1 MNSCDFLQYIRKAK
15 LLNAIIYVHLHP
27 CKLMT
32 LDSRNTAQ
40 FCFMDQLM
48 DQLTCLIQEHAYYGK
63 FLRLSSHIRSLKSGR
78 RGKRTLVLCDP
89 SQAMIIQS
97 EHRFADTGYLQC
109 TRLLS

>member
-1 MNSCDFLQYIRKAK
+1 
-15 LLNAIIYVHLHP
+15 
-27 CKLMT
+27 
-32 LDSRNTAQ
+32 
-40 FCFMDQLM
+40 M

-63 FLRLSSHIRSLKSGR
+63 FLCLSSHIRSLKSGR

-97 EHRFADTGYLQC
+97 EDSEYRFADTGYLQC